1 MIDGLRLISSDSVD
15 FGIKCIESDFIR
27 NIIND
32 IKDIN
37 VVNHD
42 YYISLPFDS
51 SQVLNFI
58 QNIQKRTVDSSSE
71 SISEMLGI
79 KEYQSLNMDLDRTQ
93 LSESNLDE
101 TQYFIKV
108 EIESN
113 SSFMT
118 INEMEEDADDTE
130 DHNIFG
136 RIGVENEVTMVQNNT
151 SIEDITPIHVEENA
165 DSVIQVA
172 NNDITVEVI
181 EQNDLYEEAIPQ
193 CSYVELDDEVLSE
206 DINDENVVMTENPS
220 KNFDISENGS
230 KVKVNVVASG
240 VPLMKDIR
248 RRKRKRGC

>member
-118 INEMEEDADDTE
+118 ISEMEEDADDTE

-151 SIEDITPIHVEENA
+151 SEKIKIQENS
-165 DSVIQVA
+165 DS
-172 NNDITVEVI
+172 NRKTVKEIV
-181 EQNDLYEEAIPQ
+181 
-193 CSYVELDDEVLSE
+193 
-206 DINDENVVMTENPS
+206 
-220 KNFDISENGS
+220 
-230 KVKVNVVASG
+230 
-240 VPLMKDIR
+240 
-248 RRKRKRGC
+248 

>member
-118 INEMEEDADDTE
+118 ISEMEEDADDTE

-220 KNFDISENGS
+220 KNVDISENGS

>member
-1 MIDGLRLISSDSVD
+1 MITGHVFS
-15 FGIKCIESDFIR
+15 IR

-136 RIGVENEVTMVQNNT
+136 RIGVENEVTMVQNHT

-220 KNFDISENGS
+220 KNVDISENGS